1 APAVH
6 GRRAADRRCG
16 KVHRL
21 SQHRAAPARALRDRA
36 RHREGAGL
44 DRAEEGGQP
53 AQVSR
58 ALVIAHRGASGYEY
72 ENSRAAFRAAR
83 ARGADA
89 IELDLHAAA
98 DGVLF
103 VHHDEVVSGTH
114 ITRSSAAQ
122 VRSLRLP
129 NGQSLPAQFD
139 DRLLTALDS
148 PAAGGT
154 TRCAVHGFD
163 HRIVKRLGLAR
174 PALVRGVL
182 LASYPLHPLE
192 ALQDTGASVLWEDHT
207 LIDAALVDALHGA
220 GYRIYAWTVDDPEDM
235 RRLLAL
241 HVDGLC
247 TNVPDVGR
255 RTVEAAG

>member
-1 APAVH
+1 M
-6 GRRAADRRCG
+6 
-16 KVHRL
+16 
-21 SQHRAAPARALRDRA
+21 S
-36 RHREGAGL
+36 
-44 DRAEEGGQP
+44 
-53 AQVSR
+53 
-58 ALVIAHRGASGYEY
+58 LVIAHRGASGYEY

-89 IELDLHAAA
+89 IELDIHAAA

-103 VHHDEVVSGTH
+103 VHHDEVVSGVH

-122 VRSLRLP
+122 VRALRLP
-129 NGQSLPAQFD
+129 NGESIPALEDALAVIDPALQVFIEVKSLPPQFD
-139 DRLLTALDS
+139 DRLLAVLDG
-148 PAAGGT
+148 AGGG

-163 HRIVKRLGLAR
+163 HRIVKRLGVAR

-182 LASYPLHPLE
+182 LASYPLRPLE
-192 ALQDTGASVLWEDHT
+192 PLQDTGATVLWQEQS
-207 LIDAALVDALHGA
+207 LIDAALVDALHSA
-220 GYRIYAWTVDDPEDM
+220 GYRIYAWTVNDPEDM

-255 RTVEAAG
+255 RAVQAFTG

>member
-1 APAVH
+1 M
-6 GRRAADRRCG
+6 
-16 KVHRL
+16 
-21 SQHRAAPARALRDRA
+21 S
-36 RHREGAGL
+36 
-44 DRAEEGGQP
+44 
-53 AQVSR
+53 
-58 ALVIAHRGASGYEY
+58 LVIAHRGASGYEY

-89 IELDLHAAA
+89 IELDIHAAA

-103 VHHDEVVSGTH
+103 VHHDEVVSGVH

-122 VRSLRLP
+122 VRALRLP
-129 NGQSLPAQFD
+129 NGESIPALEDALAVIDPALQIFIEVKSLPPQFD
-139 DRLLTALDS
+139 DRLLAVLEGV
-148 PAAGGT
+148 GGGA
-154 TRCAVHGFD
+154 RCAVHGFD
-163 HRIVKRLGLAR
+163 HRIVKRLGVAR

-182 LASYPLHPLE
+182 LASYPLRPLE
-192 ALQDTGASVLWEDHT
+192 ALQDTGATVLWQEQS
-207 LIDAALVDALHGA
+207 LIDAALVDALHTA

-255 RTVEAAG
+255 RAVQAFVG